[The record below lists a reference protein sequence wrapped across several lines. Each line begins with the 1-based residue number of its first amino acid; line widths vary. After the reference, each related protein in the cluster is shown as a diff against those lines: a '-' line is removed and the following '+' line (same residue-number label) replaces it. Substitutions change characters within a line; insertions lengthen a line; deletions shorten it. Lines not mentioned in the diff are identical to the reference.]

1 MTAFS
6 DARLAVELSK
16 LAAAHGA
23 ESSSQAPPSS
33 DAPLSS
39 DAPSSSDAAAGAL
52 PSTEQLLAA
61 VASFHDLVRI
71 SSDLQGQA
79 VRAAHDG
86 GVSWAKIGSVLGTS
100 RQAVQQRFDP
110 NYFPA
115 GAQATAAVP
124 GREPAGF
131 PAGSTRI
138 LGPVARAEEVR
149 HLTEACAQGWR
160 LIRSLHGE
168 HVLRRDNRAWEV
180 KRVSV
185 FSARPMPSARDG
197 WRAAATRFPDCFYIR
212 PLQKE
217 EPED

>member
-110 NYFPA
+110 NYFPPAPRQQLPSQA
-115 GAQATAAVP
+115 GNPPDSRQAAP
-124 GREPAGF
+124 GSWDR
-131 PAGSTRI
+131 SR
-138 LGPVARAEEVR
+138 GPR
-149 HLTEACAQGWR
+149 
-160 LIRSLHGE
+160 
-168 HVLRRDNRAWEV
+168 
-180 KRVSV
+180 KSV
-185 FSARPMPSARDG
+185 
-197 WRAAATRFPDCFYIR
+197 T
-212 PLQKE
+212 
-217 EPED
+217 